1 MSESSDTTAPRRRN
15 RRRKAPAAAAPP
27 AEPAVRAI
35 LEQALHPDQTALDA
49 EAGDGA
55 DAPPAPDA
63 RPRRGRRKPAAAP
76 AAEPAAETPRK
87 PQAPRKRR
95 RRGAS
100 SPEAVAVEAVVERAA
115 EDVAAEGVASESV
128 AVENVPAESVAPEG
142 AIVAAEPET
151 AAAAAADV
159 PAATAAWPEATE
171 CWSPAQDIAATAEHA
186 PAELPAD
193 EPFAA
198 AEAPPP
204 DDAGVDAEP
213 GTAPGETEGGAV
225 AEAPSHASPHEL
237 PDAPPPEPPGPPH
250 EPPPGPPP
258 GPPPASSAAA
268 PGHPPVAHGWVYLA
282 VGLFL
287 AALGFGVWGVWNVFF
302 TDGDAQTMA
311 ATRARADRLSQ
322 EVSTLRRSDQISR
335 DANRDLERTLAER
348 DEEIAS
354 LRADIAF
361 YERFVGA
368 TGQRRGLSVHTLEM
382 RRQDGD
388 AWHFVA
394 TLTQNVNR
402 GAVNDGRLALSV
414 EGTRGDRMEKLS
426 WSTLRKQAN
435 APGQAYSFKYF
446 QQLEGEI
453 LLPADFK
460 PLRVTVR
467 LVPQSGSAVEQSFP
481 WPETLHSAAGG

>member
-15 RRRKAPAAAAPP
+15 RRRKAPAEAVPP

-35 LEQALHPDQTALDA
+35 LEQALHPDPATLDA
-49 EAGDGA
+49 EVGDVRDASPERPPEPA
-55 DAPPAPDA
+55 DKPA
-63 RPRRGRRKPAAAP
+63 RRRRKAAGKSTEQKSEVP
-76 AAEPAAETPRK
+76 P
-87 PQAPRKRR
+87 APRKRR
-95 RRGAS
+95 RRAAPPVQVETERADDAVAAEAADIPAVVAAPSEAADAGPSHAPAPVADWPDAAECW
-100 SPEAVAVEAVVERAA
+100 SPDHDIAVAVEAEGDPDVREGEAPRQDAPEQDVPGSGDASPDEPLTYA
-115 EDVAAEGVASESV
+115 DVADANHVD
-128 AVENVPAESVAPEG
+128 PDP
-142 AIVAAEPET
+142 
-151 AAAAAADV
+151 
-159 PAATAAWPEATE
+159 
-171 CWSPAQDIAATAEHA
+171 
-186 PAELPAD
+186 L
-193 EPFAA
+193 
-198 AEAPPP
+198 PP
-204 DDAGVDAEP
+204 D
-213 GTAPGETEGGAV
+213 
-225 AEAPSHASPHEL
+225 L
-237 PDAPPPEPPGPPH
+237 PDPGDPDVAGG
-250 EPPPGPPP
+250 GPPP
-258 GPPPASSAAA
+258 PAPPAHAHA
-268 PGHPPVAHGWVYLA
+268 PVPHGWVYLA

-287 AALGFGVWGVWNVFF
+287 TALGFGVWGVWNVFF

-311 ATRARADRLSQ
+311 AVRTRADRLSQ

-382 RRQDGD
+382 HRQDGD

-402 GAVNDGRLALSV
+402 GAVNDGRLTLSV
-414 EGTRGDRMEKLS
+414 EGTRGDRMEKLA
-426 WSTLRKQAN
+426 WAALRKQPN
-435 APGQAYSFKYF
+435 APGQPYSFKYF
-446 QQLEGEI
+446 QQLEGEV

>member
-15 RRRKAPAAAAPP
+15 RRRKAPAAAAPR

-35 LEQALHPDQTALDA
+35 LEQALHPDQAALDA
-49 EAGDGA
+49 ETGDGA
-55 DAPPAPDA
+55 DAPAAPVA
-63 RPRRGRRKPAAAP
+63 RPRRGRRKPAA
-76 AAEPAAETPRK
+76 EPAAESAAETPPK
-87 PQAPRKRR
+87 PPAPRKRR

-100 SPEAVAVEAVVERAA
+100 PPAAEAAEAVVERAV
-115 EDVAAEGVASESV
+115 EDVAPGGVVSESDAVESDAVESDAVESV
-128 AVENVPAESVAPEG
+128 ALECVAAESV
-142 AIVAAEPET
+142 IVAAAAAPET
-151 AAAAAADV
+151 VAADV
-159 PAATAAWPEATE
+159 PAAIAAWPEATE
-171 CWSPAQDIAATAEHA
+171 CWSPAQDIAATAEDA

-193 EPFAA
+193 EAFAA
-198 AEAPPP
+198 AEAPSP
-204 DDAGVDAEP
+204 DDAGVDADP
-213 GTAPGETEGGAV
+213 GAAPGETEDGAV
-225 AEAPSHASPHEL
+225 AEALSHEP
-237 PDAPPPEPPGPPH
+237 PPPEPPGHPP
-250 EPPPGPPP
+250 EPPP
-258 GPPPASSAAA
+258 GPPPASPAAA

-287 AALGFGVWGVWNVFF
+287 TALGFGLWGVWNVFF

-435 APGQAYSFKYF
+435 APGQSYSFKYF